1 MLIMPSSSNKPEND
15 LYHKLKWLILFRVV
29 FALLLLGSNIIL
41 QFSERPFSP
50 AWSLQVFY
58 GLVVAIFLLSF
69 YYALILKHVKR
80 KLLFAYIQIG
90 IDTFV
95 VTMILFITGSFASIF
110 SFLYLVVII
119 YSSMLLFRRGSMVM
133 AVLCSIQYGVMVD
146 LEYFG
151 IINPL
156 YMKEGIVIGDYDWRH
171 VFFKIVI
178 TMIACFAVAFL
189 SGLLSEQL
197 RRTRKKLLALE
208 DRVDRVEKMAYMGE
222 MAAGITHEI
231 KNPLASLSGS
241 IQILRKE
248 IPYNPEHDKL
258 MQIVL
263 RETDRLSTL
272 ANNFLLFAKP
282 PVGKIEKIEL
292 ESTLTETVKLFEKG
306 RADTSGASIAS
317 ELSSNVW
324 IEMDPM
330 HLRQVIWNLLL
341 NAAEAIESG
350 GFIRIKTYPLK
361 HDYVGIEI
369 SDNGYGIKEESM
381 QSIFDPFF
389 TTKPSGTGLGLS
401 IVHRILESYNT
412 WLDVESKV
420 DQGTKFTFKLKRID
434 PPT

>member
-1 MLIMPSSSNKPEND
+1 MPSSSNKPEND

-133 AVLCSIQYGVMVD
+133 AVLCSIQYGIMVD

-197 RRTRKKLLALE
+197 RRTRKKLLVLE
-208 DRVDRVEKMAYMGE
+208 DRVDRVERMAYMGE

-306 RADTSGASIAS
+306 RVNTSGVSIAS
-317 ELSSNVW
+317 ELFSNVW

-412 WLDVESKV
+412 WLVVESKV
-420 DQGTKFTFKLKRID
+420 DQGTRVTFKLKRIG

>member
-1 MLIMPSSSNKPEND
+1 MPSSSNKPEND

-41 QFSERPFSP
+41 QFSERPSSL

-58 GLVVAIFLLSF
+58 GLVAAIFLLSF

-133 AVLCSIQYGVMVD
+133 AVLCSIQYGIMVD

-156 YMKEGIVIGDYDWRH
+156 YMKEGIVIGDYNWGH

-189 SGLLSEQL
+189 SGFLSEQL
-197 RRTRKKLLALE
+197 RRTRKKLLVLE
-208 DRVDRVEKMAYMGE
+208 DRVDRVERMAYMGE

-272 ANNFLLFAKP
+272 VNNFLLFAKP
-282 PVGKIEKIEL
+282 PVGNIDKIEL
-292 ESTLTETVKLFEKG
+292 ESTLTETVNLFEKG
-306 RADTSGASIAS
+306 RADTSGVSITS
-317 ELSSNVW
+317 ELSSNIW

-350 GFIRIKTYPLK
+350 GLIGIKTYPLK
-361 HDYVGIEI
+361 HDFAGIEI
-369 SDNGYGIKEESM
+369 SDNGCGIKEESM
-381 QSIFDPFF
+381 QSIFNPFF
-389 TTKPSGTGLGLS
+389 TTKPNGTGLGLS